1 MPENMYLTKSAD
13 FKNLCE
19 KGFTEE
25 EATKLIVLKERL
37 EQQESQRMQE
47 EQHRLDFIR
56 WLVEH
61 DRIHEE

>member
-1 MPENMYLTKSAD
+1 MPENMYVTESAD

-25 EATKLIVLKERL
+25 EAASIIVLKERL
-37 EQQESQRMQE
+37 ELQKSQKMQE
-47 EQHRLDFIR
+47 EQHRLNFMR

-61 DRIHEE
+61 DRIRE